1 MELDV
6 AHAEIGEIE
15 FGDTDGIERG
25 CEGVGVVVKSDDGGA
40 EMKGEE
46 GGEGWIGVVEGAVAE
61 DLGWGSRGRGH
72 IGGAHI
78 GGAQPVGLVRVV
90 VHIGGAQPVGLV
102 RVVVHIGGIKI
113 RAESV
118 DGGKVGHDKKSSCQ
132 IFGRKKMSKVR
143 FGNFPVPHFAHI
155 SFFVA
160 FFRRVFSSIFF
171 VAFLS
176 PFLSHLVTGIHLNTR
191 ATGRLTS
198 SL

>member
-72 IGGAHI
+72 IGGA
-78 GGAQPVGLVRVV
+78 
-90 VHIGGAQPVGLV
+90 HIGGAQPVGLV